1 MKLAFAAAKAD
12 WDTLDVDYQEMK
24 ADRTKYPFG
33 QCPRYVV
40 VLLKNRES

>member
-24 ADRTKYPFG
+24 SDRTKYPFG
-33 QCPRYVV
+33 QCPRYA
-40 VLLKNRES
+40 